1 MERLTKELQLQP
13 FMADKQSDTWQSDKE
28 INDHL
33 TYLFRR
39 NLSAFTFKNITR
51 MFRYEKHNR
60 GQKCSSDNLQE

>member
-1 MERLTKELQLQP
+1 MERLTKEQQLQP

-28 INDHL
+28 INDQL

-51 MFRYEKHNR
+51 MRRYEKHNR
-60 GQKCSSDNLQE
+60 GQKCSSDNFQE